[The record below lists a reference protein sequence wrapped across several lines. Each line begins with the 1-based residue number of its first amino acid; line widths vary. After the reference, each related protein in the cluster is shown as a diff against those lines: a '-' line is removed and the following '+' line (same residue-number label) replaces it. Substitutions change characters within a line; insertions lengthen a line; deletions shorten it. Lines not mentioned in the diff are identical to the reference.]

1 MAVFDKELLDNIA
14 GATSY
19 STKVT
24 KSGIYDFKIVSVL
37 KFVNDSGAESWITKF
52 ETKHGKEAIVLG
64 PRLYNN
70 DGSVA
75 FEQEKALKMAIV
87 ADIDPNTL
95 EPRGLTKDD
104 LDFKAFLVEKINK
117 KYERIEEA
125 YTQFNGKEM
134 FVALS
139 REWSKYK
146 DEIKSNFR
154 IFDVFNTQKLSANEI
169 ITGKENGVFENCKP
183 QDIYAE
189 TVTKQEVDEFF
200 KNRKAQEEI
209 NGNDLDDN
217 GMPF

>member
-19 STKVT
+19 SKKIT

-104 LDFKAFLVEKINK
+104 LDFKTFLVEKINK

-134 FVALS
+134 LVALS

-154 IFDVFNTQKLSANEI
+154 IVDVFNTQKLSANEI